1 MAKKTGHTVKFSIVV
16 ENAKGKRI
24 SRLRQDWDGWD
35 KKGANETVAG
45 LVDAIM
51 RKVGAAAG
59 IDVDKLPGKSGKK

>member
-16 ENAKGKRI
+16 ENAKGKEI
-24 SRLRQDWDGWD
+24 SRLSNEWHGWD